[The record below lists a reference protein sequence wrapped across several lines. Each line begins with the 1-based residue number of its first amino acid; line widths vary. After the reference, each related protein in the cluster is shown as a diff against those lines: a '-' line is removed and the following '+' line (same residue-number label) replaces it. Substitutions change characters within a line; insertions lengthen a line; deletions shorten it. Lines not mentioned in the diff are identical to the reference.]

1 MLENSRNFS
10 IEYGSEKSFGVVFSF
25 VFCLIALYPLS
36 KSQDLNIWALLIAFI
51 FLILGYLAPKILTI
65 PNKLWF
71 KFGIFIGHIMTP
83 ILMAL
88 IYFIAVLPT
97 GLIMRILGKDL
108 LKTRLDKKAK
118 SYWIIRD
125 EKMGPM
131 KNQF

>member
-1 MLENSRNFS
+1 MLENNRNSS
-10 IEYGSEKSFGVVFSF
+10 IEYGSEKSFGIVFSI
-25 VFCLIALYPLS
+25 VFFIVGLYPLFN
-36 KSQDLNIWALLIAFI
+36 SQDFHIWALLIAVIFI
-51 FLILGYLAPKILTI
+51 ILSYWAPKVLTF

-71 KFGIFIGHIMTP
+71 KFGMLIGHLVTP

-108 LKTRLDKKAK
+108 INTRLDKKTK

>member
-1 MLENSRNFS
+1 MLENYRNFS
-10 IEYGSEKSFGVVFSF
+10 NEYGSEKSFGIVFSI
-25 VFCLIALYPLS
+25 VFFIVGVYPLF
-36 KSQDLNIWALLIAFI
+36 KSQDLYIWALLIAFI
-51 FLILGYLAPKILTI
+51 FLILGFCAPKMLTI
-65 PNKLWF
+65 PNQLWF
-71 KFGIFIGHIMTP
+71 KFGMLIGHLVTP

-108 LKTRLDKKAK
+108 INTRLDKKAK

>member
-25 VFCLIALYPLS
+25 VFFLIALYSLF
-36 KSQDLNIWALLIAFI
+36 KGQDFHIWAFLIAFA
-51 FLILGYLAPKILTI
+51 FLMLGFWSPKTLII

-71 KFGIFIGHIMTP
+71 RFGMLIGHLMTP
-83 ILMAL
+83 ILMVL

-108 LKTRLDKKAK
+108 LKTRLDKKAE

>member
-25 VFCLIALYPLS
+25 VFFLIYLYSLF
-36 KSQDLNIWALLIAFI
+36 KGQDFHIWAFLIAFA
-51 FLILGYLAPKILTI
+51 FLMLGFWSPKTLII

-71 KFGIFIGHIMTP
+71 RFGMLIGHLMTP
-83 ILMAL
+83 ILMVL

-108 LKTRLDKKAK
+108 LKTRLDKKAE

>member
-1 MLENSRNFS
+1 MLRA
-10 IEYGSEKSFGVVFSF
+10 
-25 VFCLIALYPLS
+25 LIAV
-36 KSQDLNIWALLIAFI
+36 I
-51 FLILGYLAPKILTI
+51 FLILGYWAPKMLTI

-71 KFGIFIGHIMTP
+71 KFGILIGHVVTP

-88 IYFIAVLPT
+88 IYFLAVLPT

-108 LKTRLDKKAK
+108 LKTRLDKKAE

>member
-1 MLENSRNFS
+1 MLENYRNFS
-10 IEYGSEKSFGVVFSF
+10 IEYGSEKSFGIVFSM
-25 VFCLIALYPLS
+25 VFFIVGLYPLS
-36 KSQDLNIWALLIAFI
+36 KSQDLHIWALLIAVI
-51 FLILGYLAPKILTI
+51 FLILGYWAPKMLTI

-71 KFGIFIGHIMTP
+71 KFGILIGHVVTP

-88 IYFIAVLPT
+88 IYFLAVLPT

-108 LKTRLDKKAK
+108 LKTRLDKKAG